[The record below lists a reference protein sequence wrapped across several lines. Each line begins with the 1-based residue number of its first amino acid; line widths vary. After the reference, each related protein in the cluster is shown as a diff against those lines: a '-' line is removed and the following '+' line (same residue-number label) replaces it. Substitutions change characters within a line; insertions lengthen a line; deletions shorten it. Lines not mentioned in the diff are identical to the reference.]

1 VSETTEYPSFSN
13 LPIPDFRYF
22 PTHLLET
29 SGPKQWAR
37 IRFLQACERTKIPP
51 KLWPIFS
58 DLGFPREHHH
68 AYGIVGEAFQIT
80 QFNVLHESE
89 AEWRERTRQLFEKFL
104 DKKAALFSK
113 MLQNELA
120 KGTLTRIRPVRGTT
134 PLDLRY
140 EWAARRYCYNTPYKK
155 LATKGYTD
163 DRIKQSVGVI
173 LKEIGLRPSK
183 VK

>member
-1 VSETTEYPSFSN
+1 M
-13 LPIPDFRYF
+13 
-22 PTHLLET
+22 
-29 SGPKQWAR
+29 
-37 IRFLQACERTKIPP
+37 
-51 KLWPIFS
+51 
-58 DLGFPREHHH
+58 
-68 AYGIVGEAFQIT
+68 
-80 QFNVLHESE
+80 
-89 AEWRERTRQLFEKFL
+89 FEKFL